1 MRSNLAGEQTA
12 AGKVLAI
19 ASTTI
24 STYLAA
30 QEAYRSQ
37 TVLATPDAPI
47 RAAIAAGVAIASG
60 LARVKAIMQVKLPK
74 ASGSVALPSANAG
87 GGLSPNPIQNTNT
100 TIDSR
105 SIDDISN
112 KALRAYV
119 VESDNASS
127 AERAKRLSRAGVLN
141 G

>member
-1 MRSNLAGEQTA
+1 
-12 AGKVLAI
+12 VLAI

-37 TVLATPDAPI
+37 MTLPTPDAPV
-47 RAAIAAGVAIASG
+47 RAAIAAGVAVASG
-60 LARVKAIMQVKLPK
+60 LVRVKAIMQVKVPK
-74 ASGSVALPSANAG
+74 AAGNVSLPSAGAG
-87 GGLSPNPIQNTNT
+87 GGLTPNPIQNTNT
-100 TIDSR
+100 TLDSR

-112 KALRAYV
+112 KAIRAYV